1 MSEIKMRR
9 RSRQVSITLTTS
21 TVSATTLYLEDFAGG
36 VIDIGTIATAAT
48 TLQMWGASAEG
59 GTFRRLYDS
68 AGAVADITL
77 APSTAVG
84 GVYALPDACFG
95 LPYLEVLAG
104 NAAGTGVAATITT
117 KS

>member
-9 RSRQVSITLTTS
+9 RSRQVPITLTTS
-21 TVSATTLYLEDFAGG
+21 TASATTLYLEDFAGG
-36 VIDIGTIATAAT
+36 VIDVGTIATAAT
-48 TLQMWGASAEG
+48 TLQMWGASSEG
-59 GTFRRLYDS
+59 GTFSRLYDS

-84 GVYALPDACFG
+84 GVYALPDAVFG
-95 LPYLEVLAG
+95 LPYLEVLVG
-104 NAAGTGVAATITT
+104 NTAGTGVAATITM